1 MFLYNRFSFSFFF
14 LFLSFDCST
23 LHQLFIRDFLLL
35 DNCRSI
41 RFQVD
46 KQLVLFL

>member
-1 MFLYNRFSFSFFF
+1 MFLYNRFSFSF
-14 LFLSFDCST
+14 LFLSTVPNFISCS
-23 LHQLFIRDFLLL
+23 LEIFLLL

-46 KQLVLFL
+46 EQLILFL